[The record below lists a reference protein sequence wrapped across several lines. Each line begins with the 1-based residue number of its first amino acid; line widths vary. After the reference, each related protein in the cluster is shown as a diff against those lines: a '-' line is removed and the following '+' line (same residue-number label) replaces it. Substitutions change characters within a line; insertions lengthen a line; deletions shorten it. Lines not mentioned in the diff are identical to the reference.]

1 MSENAI
7 VCHDVWKSYRLYH
20 QRSHTLKEKVLSR
33 RNRFE
38 EFWAV
43 KGVNLE
49 VRAGTTLGIIGA
61 NGSGKSTL
69 LKTMA
74 GILSP
79 TKGSVESVGTISP
92 LLELGTGFHP
102 DLTGKENLFLG
113 GSLLGQTRRD
123 IESRYDDIVAFA
135 GIEPFMDT
143 PVKNYSSGMYARLAF
158 ALAINVDPDTLI
170 VDEVLA
176 VGDESFQMRCQDRI
190 AQLRRE
196 GRTIVLVSH
205 SLATIRSL
213 CQEAAWI
220 DGGVLRVVGNTHH
233 VTNAYLRH
241 VHGAAPGD
249 QAPAEGQ
256 RYGIGGA
263 EITDVR
269 IFSDDGAET
278 GAVRTGERMTI
289 RLSYRAAEA
298 LESGCVGVAVYRAVD
313 GVYVFGQNS
322 AEGGMFVPLD
332 PELRNVELT
341 IPDLP
346 LLRGRYLVTVSLHD
360 HSIRKIYDV
369 HDRVH
374 SFTVVDNPAMPVHAG
389 LVHIPSQWK
398 MTSPAAEIAR

>member
-1 MSENAI
+1 MTDNAI

-33 RNRFE
+33 RNRYE

-43 KGVNLE
+43 KGVDLE
-49 VRAGTTLGIIGA
+49 VPTGTTLGIIGA

-69 LKTMA
+69 LKIMA

-79 TKGSVESVGTISP
+79 NKGSVETKGSISP

-113 GSLLGQTRRD
+113 GSLLGQTKRD

-190 AQLRRE
+190 SQLRRE

-205 SLATIRSL
+205 SLDTIRSL
-213 CQEAAWI
+213 CKEAAWI
-220 DGGVLRVVGNTHH
+220 EGGVLRVVGNSHH
-233 VTNAYLRH
+233 VANAYLRH

-249 QAPAEGQ
+249 QPSGEGQ

-269 IFSDDGAET
+269 ICGGDGGET
-278 GAVRTGERMTI
+278 GVVRTGEPLTI
-289 RLSYRAAEA
+289 RLSYRATER

-313 GVYVFGQNS
+313 NVYVFGQNS
-322 AEGGMFVPLD
+322 AEGGVFVPLD
-332 PELRNVELT
+332 DRPGSIELT

-389 LVHIPSQWK
+389 LVHLPSQWK
-398 MTSPAAEIAR
+398 MTSPAEEITR